1 MNKKLEIELFR
12 YENLLF
18 GKVLHMDDSLRGT
31 DVLYEGELVEINS
44 AGAPELRKKILF
56 VRGTSEGY
64 DNSIFKHTYSSEK
77 EAIEVA
83 QDIRNGINF
92 INKGAINE
100 VSSSVYRVI

>member
-1 MNKKLEIELFR
+1 MNKKIEIELFR

-18 GKVLHMDDSLRGT
+18 GKVLHIDDSLRGT

-56 VRGTSEGY
+56 VRGTNEGC
-64 DNSIFKHTYSSEK
+64 DNNIFKHTYSSEK

-92 INKGAINE
+92 INEGTINKI
-100 VSSSVYRVI
+100 SSSVYRVI

>member
-1 MNKKLEIELFR
+1 MNKKIEIELFR

-18 GKVLHMDDSLRGT
+18 GKVLYMDESLRDVGT
-31 DVLYEGELVEINS
+31 LYEGKSVEINS
-44 AGAPELRKKILF
+44 VGSPDLNRNVLF
-56 VRGTSEGY
+56 VRGVNKSC
-64 DNSIFKHTYSSEK
+64 DNDVFKYTYYSEK

-92 INKGAINE
+92 INEGVINK

>member
-18 GKVLHMDDSLRGT
+18 GKVLYMDESLRGT

-56 VRGTSEGY
+56 VRGTNEGY
-64 DNSIFKHTYSSEK
+64 DNRIFEYTYSSER

-92 INKGAINE
+92 INEGTANK

>member
-1 MNKKLEIELFR
+1 MRKKLEIELFR

-18 GKVLHMDDSLRGT
+18 GKVLHMDESLRGANE
-31 DVLYEGELVEINS
+31 D
-44 AGAPELRKKILF
+44 
-56 VRGTSEGY
+56 Y
-64 DNSIFKHTYSSEK
+64 DNRIFEYTYSSER

-92 INKGAINE
+92 INEGTANK

>member
-1 MNKKLEIELFR
+1 MNKKIEIELFR

-44 AGAPELRKKILF
+44 AGTPELRKKILF
-56 VRGTSEGY
+56 VRGTSKGC

-92 INKGAINE
+92 INEGTINKI
-100 VSSSVYRVI
+100 SSSVYRVI

>member
-1 MNKKLEIELFR
+1 MNKKIEIELFR
-12 YENLLF
+12 YESLLF

>member
-18 GKVLHMDDSLRGT
+18 GKVLHMDESLRGT

-56 VRGTSEGY
+56 VRSTNEGY
-64 DNSIFKHTYSSEK
+64 DNRIFEHTYSSER

-83 QDIRNGINF
+83 QDIRDGINF
-92 INKGAINE
+92 INEGTANK